1 MNAATASKITMSST
15 FCGPFLEENDVS
27 GWVVKSIYA
36 KDQNNDGQTKRTWQI
51 IEPFAAVR
59 TELKTA
65 SDLSEELPSK
75 SSSTSL
81 DSYDLEIC
89 YNKYLAYYK
98 IPLLREPQTI
108 NSFKQHLTQNNAK
121 HLTCY

>member
-1 MNAATASKITMSST
+1 MNTATASKIMMSST
-15 FCGPFLEENDVS
+15 SCGPFLEENDVS
-27 GWVVKSIYA
+27 GQVVKSIYV
-36 KDQNNDGQTKRTWQI
+36 KDQDNDGQTKRTWQTM
-51 IEPFAAVR
+51 ESFAAVR

-65 SDLSEELPSK
+65 SDPSEELLSK
-75 SSSTSL
+75 SLSTSL

-98 IPLLREPQTI
+98 LPLLRGPQTI

-121 HLTCY
+121 HLACY